1 MKPFSLNNTEI
12 QKTYGSHWVCSE
24 NACTEEKIV
33 YDIEDNYSIICSET
47 LLASLFYSIAIYITL
62 YYNHYFSDVKI
73 PVLDVKKNIVIF
85 NLFLTKIQIYQ
96 INYISYVIT

>member
-33 YDIEDNYSIICSET
+33 YDIEDNYSIICTDE
-47 LLASLFYSIAIYITL
+47 L
-62 YYNHYFSDVKI
+62 YPYE
-73 PVLDVKKNIVIF
+73 
-85 NLFLTKIQIYQ
+85 
-96 INYISYVIT
+96 

>member
-33 YDIEDNYSIICSET
+33 YDIEDNYSIICADE
-47 LLASLFYSIAIYITL
+47 L
-62 YYNHYFSDVKI
+62 YPYDR
-73 PVLDVKKNIVIF
+73 
-85 NLFLTKIQIYQ
+85 LTFERNRKRT
-96 INYISYVIT
+96 STYVI